1 MKNNEEKN
9 FLSYSAATFE
19 NLANWPNADVPSMAL
34 VTELIPELCG
44 VPYDYV
50 LRDDPVAMAET
61 TLLVQEYLDV
71 DTIIANLDIY
81 NFEAEAMGA
90 EVKFYP
96 DHCAD
101 IVRGH
106 YFIKGRED
114 LGKIR
119 FGGLDTGRFPY
130 LIKYCEAYKKY
141 TGADTFPM
149 FSAPWTLA
157 GNLYGVDNLV
167 LDTVEEP
174 EFVTDLLNK
183 IVDDFHV
190 PMFKALAEVLPGF
203 HQVSLA
209 DAFASVPVVTPE
221 IVAKFIRPSL
231 ERLMERLHMP
241 GITMQDTAFFGTAQL
256 HGEARKQFEDFII
269 WSNDMFFCID
279 PDLTDL
285 TPEYARQVATDHGV
299 PLMAGIS
306 AKQVEFGSIEET
318 REIIKNF
325 VLKGKDGPSPL
336 FFFFNN
342 LSPKTSE
349 DKLLAATRAVRIYG
363 APGADENTP
372 FEAPETVT
380 FREFLKEKIRNNTAG
395 YEFAW
400 LKVSKYS
407 DLA

>member
-1 MKNNEEKN
+1 MV
-9 FLSYSAATFE
+9 FPPFCPVSAATFE

-34 VTELIPELCG
+34 VTGLIPELCG
-44 VPYDYV
+44 VLYDYV

-119 FGGLDTGRFPY
+119 FGGLDMGRFPY

-167 LDTVEEP
+167 LDTV
-174 EFVTDLLNK
+174 
-183 IVDDFHV
+183 
-190 PMFKALAEVLPGF
+190 
-203 HQVSLA
+203 
-209 DAFASVPVVTPE
+209 
-221 IVAKFIRPSL
+221 
-231 ERLMERLHMP
+231 
-241 GITMQDTAFFGTAQL
+241 FGGCL
-256 HGEARKQFEDFII
+256 CLCSCGNSGDR
-269 WSNDMFFCID
+269 
-279 PDLTDL
+279 
-285 TPEYARQVATDHGV
+285 G
-299 PLMAGIS
+299 
-306 AKQVEFGSIEET
+306 
-318 REIIKNF
+318 
-325 VLKGKDGPSPL
+325 
-336 FFFFNN
+336 
-342 LSPKTSE
+342 
-349 DKLLAATRAVRIYG
+349 
-363 APGADENTP
+363 
-372 FEAPETVT
+372 
-380 FREFLKEKIRNNTAG
+380 
-395 YEFAW
+395 
-400 LKVSKYS
+400 
-407 DLA
+407 